1 MTVPILDT
9 HQHLIYADR
18 LRYTVTDDVPVL
30 AHRSFSYSDYLAA
43 IEGTGIAATV
53 FTETNADEWEREF
66 DLVRPFVE
74 SEDTLITG
82 IIAQCRPEDAAG
94 FEPWIEARLGRP
106 LAGVRRVCH
115 TEPDDFALQQSFVDN
130 VALLGNYQLSFD
142 LCFLGRQL
150 PYAIHLAQ
158 RCPNTQMVL
167 DHCGVPDIANGE
179 WATWKESIKA
189 LARLP
194 NVACKI
200 SGVLAYCHP
209 DKATLTEVRP
219 YVEHCM
225 ECFGFDRVIWG
236 SDWPFCNQTT
246 TLRYWV
252 EASRELLQYESLD
265 TQRKVF
271 FENGMRIYH
280 RTQKPQVLLGH

>member
-1 MTVPILDT
+1 VTIPILDT

-30 AHRSFSYSDYLAA
+30 AHKSFHYADYLAA
-43 IEGTGIAATV
+43 IQGTGIDATI
-53 FTETNADEWEREF
+53 FMETNADAWEEEF
-66 DLVRPFVE
+66 DLVCPFVE
-74 SEDTLITG
+74 SADTQIIG

-94 FEPWIEARLGRP
+94 FEPWIQAHQGKP
-106 LAGVRRVCH
+106 LAGIRRVCH
-115 TEPDDFALQQSFVDN
+115 TEPDGFSLQQSFVN
-130 VALLGNYQLSFD
+130 NIALLASYNLTFD

-150 PYAIHLAQ
+150 PYAILLAQ
-158 RCPNTQMVL
+158 RCPETQMVL

-179 WATWKESIKA
+179 WETWKTSVRT
-189 LARLP
+189 LAKLP

-200 SGVLAYCHP
+200 SGVLAYCRP
-209 DKATLTEVRP
+209 DRASITEVRP

-225 ECFGFDRVIWG
+225 ECFGPDRLVWG

-246 TLRYWV
+246 SLRYWV
-252 EASRELLQYESLD
+252 EVSRELLHRESLE

-280 RTQKPQVLLGH
+280 RS